1 MEKVNFKLMIYK
13 IRYILY
19 IFIIIFILV
28 LVFNNINKQKQNLY
42 NKIASYK
49 DIKFLIKN
57 GKRKAKTLSENYVR
71 SIFGHYNIQLDY
83 IKNKNGEYE
92 IKANSVNIMLLA
104 KIIYHIEN
112 DGFTISY
119 LKAQDYS
126 GHQDFDIRMEIK
138 E

>member
-1 MEKVNFKLMIYK
+1 M
-13 IRYILY
+13 
-19 IFIIIFILV
+19 
-28 LVFNNINKQKQNLY
+28 VFNNINKQKQNLY